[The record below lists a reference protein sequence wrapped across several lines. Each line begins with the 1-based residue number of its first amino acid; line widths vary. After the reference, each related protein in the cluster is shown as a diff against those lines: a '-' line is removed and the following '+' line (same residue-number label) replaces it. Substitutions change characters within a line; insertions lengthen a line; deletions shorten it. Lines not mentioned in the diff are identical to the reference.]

1 MKDDGG
7 DVLNATALFKM
18 PAGRSEMGACC
29 PRSAVADLKNHK
41 ESDHKL
47 ISFQVQIG
55 DKTSSIVGFRE
66 KCALAFLWKSGILQK
81 RLAESLQHCKV

>member
-1 MKDDGG
+1 MAGDWAGPDARAGTPVDRAEMKDDGG

-29 PRSAVADLKNHK
+29 PSAAADLKNHK

-47 ISFQVQIG
+47 ISFQMHVG
-55 DKTSSIVGFRE
+55 DKTNSTVGFRE
-66 KCALAFLWKSGILQK
+66 KCALAFL
-81 RLAESLQHCKV
+81 

>member
-18 PAGRSEMGACC
+18 PGGRSDMGACC
-29 PRSAVADLKNHK
+29 SSPGADLNHK
-41 ESDHKL
+41 ESNHKL
-47 ISFQVQIG
+47 ISLQMQIG
-55 DKTSSIVGFRE
+55 DKKSSIIGFSE
-66 KCALAFLWKSGILQK
+66 KWALAFLKKSGILQK